1 MASILSTE
9 DNKLASLRR
18 RRKMASTNTQSKQK
32 LITLKGKLIHR
43 VDVMTADLTLKPG
56 QILI

>member
-1 MASILSTE
+1 
-9 DNKLASLRR
+9 
-18 RRKMASTNTQSKQK
+18 MASTNTQSKQK
-32 LITLKGKLIHR
+32 LITLKGKLIHELMYR